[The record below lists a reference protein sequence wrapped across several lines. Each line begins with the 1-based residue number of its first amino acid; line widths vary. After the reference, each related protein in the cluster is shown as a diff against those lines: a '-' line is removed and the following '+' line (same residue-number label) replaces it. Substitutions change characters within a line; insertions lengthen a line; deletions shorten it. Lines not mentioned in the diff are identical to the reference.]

1 MLPIPGSALRGVT
14 LSASYPTKLEGESP
28 MDVSSGFEV
37 FLYGVLVLFAV
48 GTILSGFF
56 QVRTAEAV
64 VIQRMGK
71 FLRVA
76 NAGINFK
83 LPWLDQIAARIDLRV
98 QQLALDVETKTKDN
112 VFVKIPVS
120 VQYHVIPE
128 KVYEAF
134 YKLANPKQQISS
146 YVFNVI
152 LGHVPKMILDDAF
165 LQQSDI
171 AIAIKEGLDDV
182 MKTYGYAIDQ
192 ALVTDIEPDEKV
204 KAAMNDINA
213 AQREQVA
220 ATARGE
226 AEKILK
232 VKQAEAE
239 AQSKALQ
246 GQGIANQRK
255 AIIEGLKE
263 SVEAFSK
270 AVEGSTPHDVMML
283 VLVTQYLDTMKEIG
297 ASDKSNTIFVSHSPA
312 AMGDLFRQMQEA
324 ILIGQ
329 KAASV
334 SQ

>member
-1 MLPIPGSALRGVT
+1 MESTSVLGILLALVI
-14 LSASYPTKLEGESP
+14 
-28 MDVSSGFEV
+28 FV
-37 FLYGVLVLFAV
+37 FLV

-56 QVRTAEAV
+56 QVQTAEAV
-64 VIQRMGK
+64 VVQRLGK
-71 FLRVA
+71 FQRVA
-76 NAGINFK
+76 SAGINFK
-83 LPWLDQIAARIDLRV
+83 MPWLDQIAGRIDLRV

-120 VQYHVIPE
+120 VQYHVIADH
-128 KVYEAF
+128 VYEAF
-134 YKLANPKQQISS
+134 YKLANPRQQIAS

-152 LGHVPKMILDDAF
+152 LGHVPKMNLDDAF

-171 AIAIKEGLDDV
+171 AIAIKQGLDDV

-192 ALVTDIEPDEKV
+192 ALVTDIQPDDKV
-204 KAAMNDINA
+204 KAAMNEINA

-220 ATARGE
+220 AQARGE

-239 AQSKALQ
+239 AESKALQ

-255 AIIEGLKE
+255 AIIEGLKD

-270 AVEGSTPHDVMML
+270 AVEGSSPRDVMML

-297 ASDKSNTIFVSHSPA
+297 SNDRSNTILMSHSPGA
-312 AMGDLFRQMQEA
+312 VSDLFRQMQDA
-324 ILIGQ
+324 VMIGQ
-329 KAASV
+329 KVASPGP
-334 SQ
+334 

>member
-1 MLPIPGSALRGVT
+1 MDSSQT
-14 LSASYPTKLEGESP
+14 LAFIFYGI
-28 MDVSSGFEV
+28 VGI
-37 FLYGVLVLFAV
+37 FLV

-64 VIQRMGK
+64 VVQRLGK
-71 FLRVA
+71 FLRVG

-83 LPWLDQIAARIDLRV
+83 FPWIDQIAGRIDLRV

-120 VQYHVIPE
+120 VHYHVIPD

-171 AIAIKEGLDDV
+171 AVAIKQGLDDV
-182 MKTYGYAIDQ
+182 MQTYGYAIDQ
-192 ALVTDIEPDEKV
+192 ALVTDIQPDEKV
-204 KAAMNDINA
+204 KAAMNEINA

-220 ATARGE
+220 ASARGE

-239 AQSKALQ
+239 AESKALQ

-255 AIIEGLKE
+255 AIIEGLKQ
-263 SVEAFSK
+263 SIEAFSA
-270 AVEGSTPHDVMML
+270 AVEGTTAKDVMML
-283 VLVTQYLDTMKEIG
+283 VLVTQYLDTIKEIG
-297 ASDKSNTIFVSHSPA
+297 AQDKSNTLFMSHSPA
-312 AMGDLFRQMQEA
+312 AMGDLFRQLQDAVM
-324 ILIGQ
+324 IGQ
-329 KAASV
+329 KAAAASV
-334 SQ
+334 

>member
-1 MLPIPGSALRGVT
+1 MMPAVSARTFAVRGV
-14 LSASYPTKLEGESP
+14 LRQSISVGWRIR
-28 MDVSSGFEV
+28 MDLQLIVAVIVGI
-37 FLYGVLVLFAV
+37 LVL
-48 GTILSGFF
+48 GTMLNGFF

-64 VIQRMGK
+64 VVQRLGK
-71 FLRVA
+71 FKQVA
-76 NAGINFK
+76 VAGINFK
-83 LPWLDQIAARIDLRV
+83 LPWLDQIAGRIDLRV

-120 VQYHVIPE
+120 VQYHVIADH
-128 KVYEAF
+128 VYEAF
-134 YKLANPKQQISS
+134 YKLANPRQQISS

-152 LGHVPKMILDDAF
+152 LGHVPKMNLDDAF

-171 AIAIKEGLDDV
+171 AVAIKQGLDDV
-182 MKTYGYAIDQ
+182 MRTYGYAIDQ
-192 ALVTDIEPDEKV
+192 ALVTDIQPDDKV
-204 KAAMNDINA
+204 KAAMNEINA

-263 SVEAFSK
+263 SVESVEAFSK

-297 ASDKSNTIFVSHSPA
+297 ANDKSNTIFVSHSPA

-329 KAASV
+329 KAAS
-334 SQ
+334 

>member
-1 MLPIPGSALRGVT
+1 
-14 LSASYPTKLEGESP
+14 
-28 MDVSSGFEV
+28 MDVSQGFEV
-37 FLYGVLVLFAV
+37 FLYAIVAIFAV
-48 GTILSGFF
+48 GAILSGFF

-83 LPWLDQIAARIDLRV
+83 LPWLDQIAGRIDLRV

-220 ATARGE
+220 APARGE

-255 AIIEGLKE
+255 AIIEGLKD

-297 ASDKSNTIFVSHSPA
+297 ANDKSNTIFMSHSPA
-312 AMGDLFRQMQEA
+312 AIGDLFRQMQEA
-324 ILIGQ
+324 IMIGQ
-329 KAASV
+329 KGASL

>member
-1 MLPIPGSALRGVT
+1 
-14 LSASYPTKLEGESP
+14 
-28 MDVSSGFEV
+28 MDFSQGLA
-37 FLYGVLVLFAV
+37 FLIYGVVALFLI
-48 GTILSGFF
+48 GTIMSGFF

-71 FLRVA
+71 FNRVA
-76 NAGINFK
+76 TAGINFK
-83 LPWLDQIAARIDLRV
+83 LPWLDQIAGRIDLRV

-112 VFVKIPVS
+112 VFVKMPVS
-120 VQYHVIPE
+120 VQYHVIPD

-152 LGHVPKMILDDAF
+152 LGHVPKMNLDDAF

-171 AIAIKEGLDDV
+171 AVAIKEGLDDV
-182 MKTYGYAIDQ
+182 MRTYGYAIDQ

-226 AEKILK
+226 AEKNLK

-263 SVEAFSK
+263 SVESFSA
-270 AVEGSTPHDVMML
+270 AVEGTTPKDVMML

-297 ASDKSNTIFVSHSPA
+297 TQDKSNTIFISHSPA
-312 AMGDLFRQMQEA
+312 AVGDLFRQMQDA
-324 ILIGQ
+324 VMIGQ
-329 KAASV
+329 TAANTV
-334 SQ
+334 AK

>member
-1 MLPIPGSALRGVT
+1 
-14 LSASYPTKLEGESP
+14 
-28 MDVSSGFEV
+28 MDVSQGLEV
-37 FLYGVLVLFAV
+37 FLYAIVALFAA

-76 NAGINFK
+76 SAGINFK
-83 LPWLDQIAARIDLRV
+83 LPWLDQIAGRIDLRV

-255 AIIEGLKE
+255 AIIEGLRE
-263 SVEAFSK
+263 SVETFSK
-270 AVEGSTPHDVMML
+270 AVAGSTPQDVMML

-297 ASDKSNTIFVSHSPA
+297 AQDKSNTIFVSHSPA
-312 AMGDLFRQMQEA
+312 AVGDLFRQMQDA
-324 ILIGQ
+324 IMIGQ

>member
-1 MLPIPGSALRGVT
+1 MDFSQAL
-14 LSASYPTKLEGESP
+14 A
-28 MDVSSGFEV
+28 
-37 FLYGVLVLFAV
+37 FLFYGVLALFIL
-48 GTILSGFF
+48 GTIFSGFF
-56 QVRTAEAV
+56 QVRTAEAA

-71 FLRVA
+71 FNRVA
-76 NAGINFK
+76 TAGINFK
-83 LPWLDQIAARIDLRV
+83 LPWLDQIAGRIDLRV

-112 VFVKIPVS
+112 VFVKMPVS
-120 VQYHVIPE
+120 VQYHVIPD

-152 LGHVPKMILDDAF
+152 LGHVPKMNLDDAF

-171 AIAIKEGLDDV
+171 AVAIKEGLDDV
-182 MKTYGYAIDQ
+182 MRTYGYAIDQ

-263 SVEAFSK
+263 SVESFSA
-270 AVEGSTPHDVMML
+270 AVEGTTPKDVMML

-297 ASDKSNTIFVSHSPA
+297 TQDKSNTIFMSHSPA
-312 AMGDLFRQMQEA
+312 AVGDLFRQMQDA
-324 ILIGQ
+324 VMIGQ
-329 KAASV
+329 TAANTV
-334 SQ
+334 AK

>member
-1 MLPIPGSALRGVT
+1 MDSSQTVMLVFYGIIALV
-14 LSASYPTKLEGESP
+14 
-28 MDVSSGFEV
+28 
-37 FLYGVLVLFAV
+37 VLGA
-48 GTILSGFF
+48 ILSGFF
-56 QVRTAEAV
+56 QVETAAAV

-71 FLRVA
+71 FQRVA
-76 NAGINFK
+76 TAGMNFK
-83 LPWLDQIAARIDLRV
+83 VPYIDQIAGRIDLRV

-152 LGHVPKMILDDAF
+152 LGHVPKMNLDDAF

-204 KAAMNDINA
+204 KAAMNEINA

-220 ATARGE
+220 ASARGE

-239 AQSKALQ
+239 AESKALQ

-255 AIIEGLKE
+255 AIINGLKD
-263 SVEAFSK
+263 SVEAFAQ
-270 AVEGSTPHDVMML
+270 AVEGSSPKDVMML
-283 VLVTQYLDTMKEIG
+283 VLVTQYLDTIKEIG
-297 ASDKSNTIFVSHSPA
+297 AQDKTNTLFMSHSPA
-312 AMGDLFRQMQEA
+312 AMGDIFRQLQDA
-324 ILIGQ
+324 IMIGQ
-329 KAASV
+329 KAAAAAG
-334 SQ
+334 

>member
-1 MLPIPGSALRGVT
+1 MD
-14 LSASYPTKLEGESP
+14 SAS
-28 MDVSSGFEV
+28 
-37 FLYGVLVLFAV
+37 GVMLVLYAIIFLFLI
-48 GTILSGFF
+48 GTALSGFY
-56 QVRTAEAV
+56 QVKTAEAV

-71 FLRVA
+71 FNRVA

-83 LPWLDQIAARIDLRV
+83 LPWLDQIAGRIDLRV

-112 VFVKIPVS
+112 VFVKMPVS

-152 LGHVPKMILDDAF
+152 LGHVPKMNLDDAF

-182 MKTYGYAIDQ
+182 MRTYGYAIDQ

-263 SVEAFSK
+263 SVEEFSK
-270 AVEGSTPHDVMML
+270 AVEGSTPRDVMML

-297 ASDKSNTIFVSHSPA
+297 ANDKSNTILMSHSPSA
-312 AMGDLFRQMQEA
+312 VSDLFHQMQDA
-324 ILIGQ
+324 ITLGN
-329 KAASV
+329 KTANLAT
-334 SQ
+334 

>member
-1 MLPIPGSALRGVT
+1 MDSAQVVPIVIAVIAGIFV
-14 LSASYPTKLEGESP
+14 
-28 MDVSSGFEV
+28 
-37 FLYGVLVLFAV
+37 V
-48 GTILSGFF
+48 GTIFSGFF
-56 QVRTAEAV
+56 QVQTAEAV
-64 VIQRMGK
+64 VVQRMGK
-71 FLRVA
+71 FQRVA
-76 NAGINFK
+76 GAGINFK
-83 LPWLDQIAARIDLRV
+83 MPWLDQIAGRIDLRV

-112 VFVKIPVS
+112 VFVKMPVS
-120 VQYHVIPE
+120 VQYHVIAD

-134 YKLANPKQQISS
+134 YKLANPRQQISS

-152 LGHVPKMILDDAF
+152 LGHVPKMNLDDAF

-192 ALVTDIEPDEKV
+192 ALVTDIQPDDKV
-204 KAAMNDINA
+204 KAAMNEINA

-239 AQSKALQ
+239 AESKALQ

-270 AVEGSTPHDVMML
+270 AVEGSSPRDVMML
-283 VLVTQYLDTMKEIG
+283 VLMTQYLDTMKEIG
-297 ASDKSNTIFVSHSPA
+297 SNDRSNTILMSHSPGA
-312 AMGDLFRQMQEA
+312 VTDLFQQMQDA

-329 KAASV
+329 KVASPGA
-334 SQ
+334 

>member
-1 MLPIPGSALRGVT
+1 
-14 LSASYPTKLEGESP
+14 

-37 FLYGVLVLFAV
+37 FLYGVLVLFAI

-220 ATARGE
+220 ASARGE

-255 AIIEGLKE
+255 AIIEGLKD

-297 ASDKSNTIFVSHSPA
+297 ANDKSNTLFVSHSPA
-312 AMGDLFRQMQEA
+312 AIGDLFRQMQEA

>member
-1 MLPIPGSALRGVT
+1 
-14 LSASYPTKLEGESP
+14 
-28 MDVSSGFEV
+28 MDVSQALGF
-37 FLYGVLVLFAV
+37 FLYALVALFAV

-71 FLRVA
+71 FLRVGS
-76 NAGINFK
+76 AGINFK
-83 LPWLDQIAARIDLRV
+83 LPWLDQIAGRIDLRV

-263 SVEAFSK
+263 SVETFSK
-270 AVEGSTPHDVMML
+270 AVAGSTPQDVMML

-297 ASDKSNTIFVSHSPA
+297 AQDKSNTIFVSHSPA
-312 AMGDLFRQMQEA
+312 AVGDLFRQMQDA
-324 ILIGQ
+324 IMIGQ

>member
-1 MLPIPGSALRGVT
+1 MDATQALELMAGVIV
-14 LSASYPTKLEGESP
+14 GI
-28 MDVSSGFEV
+28 
-37 FLYGVLVLFAV
+37 FLL

-64 VIQRMGK
+64 VVQRMGK
-71 FLRVA
+71 FQRVA
-76 NAGINFK
+76 SAGINFK
-83 LPWLDQIAARIDLRV
+83 LPWLDQIAGRIDLRV

-239 AQSKALQ
+239 AESKALQ

-263 SVEAFSK
+263 SVETFSK

-297 ASDKSNTIFVSHSPA
+297 AQDKSNTIFVSHSPA
-312 AMGDLFRQMQEA
+312 AVGDLFRQMQEA
-324 ILIGQ
+324 IMIGQ

>member
-1 MLPIPGSALRGVT
+1 MQVPEFAIVAILAIFAL
-14 LSASYPTKLEGESP
+14 
-28 MDVSSGFEV
+28 
-37 FLYGVLVLFAV
+37 

-64 VIQRMGK
+64 VVQRMGK
-71 FLRVA
+71 FQRVA
-76 NAGINFK
+76 AAGINFK
-83 LPWLDQIAARIDLRV
+83 LPWFDQIAGRIDLRV

-120 VQYHVIPE
+120 VQYHVIPDH
-128 KVYEAF
+128 VYEAF
-134 YKLANPKQQISS
+134 YKLANPRQQISS

-152 LGHVPKMILDDAF
+152 LGHVPKMNLDDAF

-171 AIAIKEGLDDV
+171 AIAIKQGLDDV

-192 ALVTDIEPDEKV
+192 ALVTDIQPDDKV
-204 KAAMNDINA
+204 KAAMNEINA

-239 AQSKALQ
+239 AESKALQ
-246 GQGIANQRK
+246 GRGIANQRK
-255 AIIEGLKE
+255 AIIEGSKD

-270 AVEGSTPHDVMML
+270 AVEGSTPKDVMML

-297 ASDKSNTIFVSHSPA
+297 SNDKSNTILMSHSPSA
-312 AMGDLFRQMQEA
+312 VSDLFHQMQDA
-324 ILIGQ
+324 VMIGQ
-329 KAASV
+329 RVANSGP
-334 SQ
+334 

>member
-1 MLPIPGSALRGVT
+1 MD
-14 LSASYPTKLEGESP
+14 ASQ
-28 MDVSSGFEV
+28 GFAD
-37 FLYGVLVLFAV
+37 FLYVVLAILAV
-48 GTILSGFF
+48 GTVLSGFF
-56 QVRTAEAV
+56 QVSTAEAV
-64 VIQRMGK
+64 VVQRMGK

-83 LPWLDQIAARIDLRV
+83 LPWLDQIAGRIDLRV

-192 ALVTDIEPDEKV
+192 ALVTDIEPDEK
-204 KAAMNDINA
+204 
-213 AQREQVA
+213 
-220 ATARGE
+220 
-226 AEKILK
+226 
-232 VKQAEAE
+232 
-239 AQSKALQ
+239 
-246 GQGIANQRK
+246 
-255 AIIEGLKE
+255 
-263 SVEAFSK
+263 
-270 AVEGSTPHDVMML
+270 
-283 VLVTQYLDTMKEIG
+283 
-297 ASDKSNTIFVSHSPA
+297 
-312 AMGDLFRQMQEA
+312 
-324 ILIGQ
+324 
-329 KAASV
+329 
-334 SQ
+334 

>member
-1 MLPIPGSALRGVT
+1 
-14 LSASYPTKLEGESP
+14 
-28 MDVSSGFEV
+28 MDVSQGFEV
-37 FLYGVLVLFAV
+37 FLYGVVVLFLV

-71 FLRVA
+71 FSRVA
-76 NAGINFK
+76 TAGMNFK
-83 LPWLDQIAARIDLRV
+83 LPWLDQIAGHIDLRV

-152 LGHVPKMILDDAF
+152 LGHVPKMLLDDAF

-263 SVEAFSK
+263 SVETFSK

-297 ASDKSNTIFVSHSPA
+297 ANDKTNTIFVSHSPA

-324 ILIGQ
+324 VMIGQ
-329 KAASV
+329 KGASV

>member
-1 MLPIPGSALRGVT
+1 
-14 LSASYPTKLEGESP
+14 
-28 MDVSSGFEV
+28 MDVSQGFEV
-37 FLYGVLVLFAV
+37 FFYAIVAIFAV

-64 VIQRMGK
+64 VIQRVGK

-83 LPWLDQIAARIDLRV
+83 LPWLDQIAGRIDLRV

-255 AIIEGLKE
+255 AIIEGLKD

-297 ASDKSNTIFVSHSPA
+297 ANDKSNTIFMSHSPA
-312 AMGDLFRQMQEA
+312 AIGDLFRQMQEA
-324 ILIGQ
+324 IMIGQ
-329 KAASV
+329 KGASL

>member
-1 MLPIPGSALRGVT
+1 MDASQGLTFMLYAIV
-14 LSASYPTKLEGESP
+14 
-28 MDVSSGFEV
+28 GFFV
-37 FLYGVLVLFAV
+37 I
-48 GTILSGFF
+48 GTILSGLY

-83 LPWLDQIAARIDLRV
+83 FPWIDQIAGRIDLRV

-120 VQYHVIPE
+120 VQYHVIPD

-171 AIAIKEGLDDV
+171 AVAIKEGLDDV

-204 KAAMNDINA
+204 KSAMNEINA

-220 ATARGE
+220 ASARGE

-239 AQSKALQ
+239 AESKALQ

-255 AIIEGLKE
+255 AIIEGLKL
-263 SVEAFSK
+263 SVESFAA
-270 AVEGSTPHDVMML
+270 AVEGTTPKDVMML
-283 VLVTQYLDTMKEIG
+283 VLVTQYLDTLKEIG
-297 ASDKSNTIFVSHSPA
+297 AQGKSSTVFVSHSPA
-312 AMGDLFRQMQEA
+312 AIGDLFRQMQDA
-324 ILIGQ
+324 VMIGQ
-329 KAASV
+329 TGANAGK
-334 SQ
+334 